1 MFITKRAHEH
11 RCEYLERE
19 ISRLSERIWEQ
30 NHRMNNLLE
39 HLGLS
44 EQRVYEHVQ
53 LKPKERD

>member
-11 RCEYLERE
+11 RCDCLERE
-19 ISRLSERIWEQ
+19 INRLSERIYEQ
-30 NHRMNNLLE
+30 NRRMNNLLD

-53 LKPKERD
+53 LKPKERE